1 MAPTAFLFF
10 PYDHTTTTMTNT
22 NNTINNKNISNLGGG
37 GCDSA
42 FANFGVYQQKPVEL
56 GELLLSTHVPDNISA
71 EPYHKALIAKI
82 FFHQILSLTDSPS
95 ASFND
100 LLATV
105 AAYFDII
112 TGSAEKEAE
121 AAAQSTS
128 LSFLFPRFNSHRCYL
143 F

>member
-1 MAPTAFLFF
+1 
-10 PYDHTTTTMTNT
+10 MTST
-22 NNTINNKNISNLGGG
+22 NNTINKNNISNIGGG
-37 GCDSA
+37 SCGSA
-42 FANFGVYQQKPVEL
+42 FANFGVYQQTPVKLSEL
-56 GELLLSTHVPDNISA
+56 SLSTHVPDNINA
-71 EPYHKALIAKI
+71 EPYRNVLITKL

-95 ASFND
+95 VSFND